1 MNIGCCHVALAL
13 VIIILPLVALLTN
26 RTLKAEAR
34 VTKLEK
40 KNGREQK
47 QINELKL
54 EKVKNSNGE
63 KGLGSSNSSPLIFP
77 SHQENNTPASSPPP
91 QQSHG
96 RNPNKPTP
104 RTMLKQ
110 KPAPETISQA
120 AEQALM
126 EANQKIRELEA
137 KNQSLNKTIQDLKN
151 QVKNTKETK
160 TFTCSDCQQTKP
172 APELSRQFNNFS
184 FCRSCSKKARAVAQ
198 GQKPQLLT
206 FTCASCEQ
214 IHPGTPSKMK
224 LDKTLQ
230 EYPICP
236 TCRPTLKEF
245 NEADLITDEL

>member
-1 MNIGCCHVALAL
+1 MIKPDFQKEL
-13 VIIILPLVALLTN
+13 
-26 RTLKAEAR
+26 
-34 VTKLEK
+34 LEK
-40 KNGREQK
+40 VKKGIK
-47 QINELKL
+47 PSDLKK
-54 EKVKNSNGE
+54 KVKNSNGE

-77 SHQENNTPASSPPP
+77 SHQENNTPASSPPV
-91 QQSHG
+91 
-96 RNPNKPTP
+96 T
-104 RTMLKQ
+104 
-110 KPAPETISQA
+110 PETISQA